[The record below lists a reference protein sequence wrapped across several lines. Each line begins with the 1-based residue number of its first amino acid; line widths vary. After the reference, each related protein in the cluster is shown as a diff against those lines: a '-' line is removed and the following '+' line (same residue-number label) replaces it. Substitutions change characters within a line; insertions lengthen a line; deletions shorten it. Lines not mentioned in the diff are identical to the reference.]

1 MKYKLYTVFYIISLF
16 YIGLHCLNSRI
27 LKSTTRPR
35 QGVPIFLG
43 GDNSM
48 KM

>member
-16 YIGLHCLNSRI
+16 YIENSRI

-35 QGVPIFLG
+35 QGVPIFWEVIIQ
-43 GDNSM
+43 
-48 KM
+48 